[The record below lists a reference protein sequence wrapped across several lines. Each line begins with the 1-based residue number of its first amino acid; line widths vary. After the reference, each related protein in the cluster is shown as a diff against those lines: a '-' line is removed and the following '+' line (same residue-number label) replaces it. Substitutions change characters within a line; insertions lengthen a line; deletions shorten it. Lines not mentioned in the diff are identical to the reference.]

1 VSLSYADSLDSAKDS
16 GKIMLSFIQEA
27 TALALVSNSP
37 QDTLQMIIAH
47 ITKLRQVLPDNLMVK
62 TK

>member
-1 VSLSYADSLDSAKDS
+1 
-16 GKIMLSFIQEA
+16 MLSFIQEA